1 MALALAVWMNGSFV
15 GLWDGTRGGV
25 SRLTYAQSWVE
36 SAQARP
42 LSLSLPITA
51 TRTQQ
56 GPAVERWFDNL
67 LPDSSSIRR
76 RLQSRWRTPSSS
88 PFDLLAAIGRD
99 CAGAVQ
105 LLPDGMAPE
114 GWDRIESE
122 PMSEQQVARHLDAVT
137 AGGPFNAQ
145 GDEEDLRLSL
155 AGAQEKTAL
164 LRIGSK
170 WHRPRGATPTTH
182 ILKLPLGLVGNLQ
195 ADMRE
200 SVENEWLCA
209 QILRALGRRMA
220 GTEMGSFAGRKV
232 LVVERFDRGWRGPGA
247 ERSQRKTFKPGPGD
261 WIARLPQEDLCQALG
276 VPPEAKYESDGGP
289 GMAECLSVLA
299 QSENAVADR
308 ADFIK
313 AQFVFWL
320 LAATDGHGKN
330 FSIAHR
336 AGNAYSMTPLY
347 DVLSAWPV
355 IGEGPKPDLAA
366 QGQAGNGAARQEQ
379 TRSVARH
386 PRSALGGIGGAF
398 RLARAVGAVDR
409 MRRDLARLVG
419 GRADALARCISSA
432 AVVTRS
438 CGDAGASAGVCSGG
452 GGGVEGGFGVR
463 RCARPQAAATR

>member
-1 MALALAVWMNGSFV
+1 MAHALAVWMNGRFV

-25 SRLTYAQSWVE
+25 SRFTYAQSWVE
-36 SAQARP
+36 SARARP

-51 TRTQQ
+51 TRTQS
-56 GPAVERWFDNL
+56 GPVVERWFDNL
-67 LPDSSSIRR
+67 LPDSDGIRR
-76 RLQSRWRTPSSS
+76 RIQSRWRTPSSN

-99 CAGAVQ
+99 CVGAVQ

-114 GWDRIESE
+114 GWNHIESE
-122 PMSEQQVARHLDAVT
+122 PMSAQQVARHLDAVT
-137 AGGPFNAQ
+137 AGGPFNVQ
-145 GDEEDLRLSL
+145 GDEENLRLSL

-195 ADMRE
+195 ADMRD

-209 QILRALGRRMA
+209 QILRAFGLRVA
-220 GTEMGSFAGRKV
+220 GTEIGSFAGRKV

-247 ERSQRKTFKPGPGD
+247 ERSLRKTFKPGPGD
-261 WIARLPQEDLCQALG
+261 WIARLPQEDFCQALG
-276 VPPEAKYESDGGP
+276 VPPDAKYESDGGP
-289 GMAECLSVLA
+289 GMAECLAVLA

-308 ADFIK
+308 AEFVK

-320 LAATDGHGKN
+320 LAATDGHAKN

-355 IGEGPKPDLAA
+355 IGEGPHLISPHKAKLAMAVRGKNKHYRLRDIRAQHWAALAA
-366 QGQAGNGAARQEQ
+366 RSGSPALWSHLIECAETLRASLEGVQALL
-379 TRSVARH
+379 
-386 PRSALGGIGGAF
+386 PDAF
-398 RLARAVGAVDR
+398 P
-409 MRRDLARLVG
+409 ARLWLRI
-419 GRADALARCISSA
+419 RAGMLAHA
-432 AVVTRS
+432 
-438 CGDAGASAGVCSGG
+438 
-452 GGGVEGGFGVR
+452 
-463 RCARPQAAATR
+463 QAFLQEAQRQ